1 MLDSHAASFKVA
13 VSTAQ
18 KGMQRSC
25 NSDNATA
32 AENVRDDMEQ
42 YLGYTLNQWGCVQ
55 HRVQLLGT
63 NALQAF
69 TGKFDDTFEL
79 SASVNTMLSKLK
91 WLMDADKEEIEVNWA
106 ADKLEPTHCVRM
118 KAPMLGKWEYVSD
131 PLHKIDLYLSDWR
144 TFARNQAHR
153 LIGAGQDTKKEMW
166 ELVAH
171 CLHSAEVM
179 FDFYIM
185 VSWMESHIAPLFQ
198 WAKAVSR
205 ICPQSGVGYRRQ
217 DVPVKVLQMRRELID
232 ALPKS
237 TDSDAVFERKFEA
250 CFPKAAELVS
260 QGRTSEGAGLRIEVS
275 AEQRKKLV
283 RSVGKLGD
291 KAAEVFDKHFHPY
304 LSLPWLLGAVTDWN
318 LGAYAAGHVQHYLY
332 GTPLPAAADVLTE
345 VTEGAKADAAA
356 LRGWLQSSASE
367 IKALARKE
375 KIGGAEHTADWAK
388 LSSRRTA
395 ASHEP
400 DTLFNVRE
408 LPSVFYYFAGDFFG
422 GQSGAQTIE
431 GGFSQWDHL
440 TDSAQDTLLKEA
452 LMMWKYLN
460 DRRSENK
467 SALLRQ
473 RTGSDATMATPLP
486 NVDGSRQQVA
496 VAHGAELLDEF
507 ALYEALGEDPLSAQ
521 MKEGAKAEK
530 AAAKRQRVS
539 G

>member
-171 CLHSAEVM
+171 CLHSAERSCSTST
-179 FDFYIM
+179 
-185 VSWMESHIAPLFQ
+185 SWSAG
-198 WAKAVSR
+198 WSR
-205 ICPQSGVGYRRQ
+205 TSRRSSSGPRPCRASARSRASATV
-217 DVPVKVLQMRRELID
+217 
-232 ALPKS
+232 
-237 TDSDAVFERKFEA
+237 
-250 CFPKAAELVS
+250 
-260 QGRTSEGAGLRIEVS
+260 GRTC
-275 AEQRKKLV
+275 
-283 RSVGKLGD
+283 
-291 KAAEVFDKHFHPY
+291 P
-304 LSLPWLLGAVTDWN
+304 
-318 LGAYAAGHVQHYLY
+318 
-332 GTPLPAAADVLTE
+332 
-345 VTEGAKADAAA
+345 
-356 LRGWLQSSASE
+356 
-367 IKALARKE
+367 
-375 KIGGAEHTADWAK
+375 
-388 LSSRRTA
+388 
-395 ASHEP
+395 
-400 DTLFNVRE
+400 
-408 LPSVFYYFAGDFFG
+408 
-422 GQSGAQTIE
+422 
-431 GGFSQWDHL
+431 
-440 TDSAQDTLLKEA
+440 
-452 LMMWKYLN
+452 
-460 DRRSENK
+460 
-467 SALLRQ
+467 
-473 RTGSDATMATPLP
+473 
-486 NVDGSRQQVA
+486 
-496 VAHGAELLDEF
+496 
-507 ALYEALGEDPLSAQ
+507 
-521 MKEGAKAEK
+521 
-530 AAAKRQRVS
+530 
-539 G
+539 